1 VFYFCWVVLVLH
13 FPRWGLLWVF
23 VSSSPPSYHP
33 PLSPCRPS
41 FPSPSRL
48 RSCTFFHGY
57 TGYEKV
63 GRAFSAFC
71 CFFFLLLLL
80 LLCCCSSFASLLCGP
95 VTVVVVAAV
104 VKEIPLSFS
113 ICVCVCVDRL
123 LVGVFSLFPFFLCA
137 VVLCG
142 VYVYV
147 RVCTCVSLPSL
158 L

>member
-1 VFYFCWVVLVLH
+1 
-13 FPRWGLLWVF
+13 
-23 VSSSPPSYHP
+23 
-33 PLSPCRPS
+33 
-41 FPSPSRL
+41 
-48 RSCTFFHGY
+48 
-57 TGYEKV
+57 V